1 MSIVINIFEEIKRES
16 DDLIMYF
23 ITSVKYIEV
32 CTLNIQHFGAGKRS
46 ASGSAAFW
54 TISHSILM
62 TD

>member
-1 MSIVINIFEEIKRES
+1 MSRVINIFEEIKRET

-32 CTLNIQHFGAGKRS
+32 CSLSIQHFEAGKPS
-46 ASGSAAFW
+46 ALGSAAFW